1 MNKHPHLKI
10 KAALR
15 DLPASLRLD
24 RARRFGLGAFAAIAL
39 LAMAIIV
46 SSNLNRM
53 PDMKSIDD
61 AVARKATFFGYLE
74 PIAETL
80 NQKILQQRA
89 RLLEIATSYQHDQDL
104 SLLDQLRLKS
114 MAQQYAVDW
123 HESDPAE
130 VIARLERRIDMVP
143 VSLVLVQAAK
153 ESGWGTSRF
162 AREGNN
168 LFGQW
173 CYSEGCGIVPAKRPQ
188 GAKHEVRV
196 FDSVQEAIG
205 AYLHN
210 INTGD
215 AYASLR
221 EIRARQRNAGKTPNG
236 KILADGLLHYSQRRE
251 AYVRE
256 VKAML
261 DQYHKFQQQKG

>member
-1 MNKHPHLKI
+1 LSI
-10 KAALR
+10 KTALR
-15 DLPASLRLD
+15 DFLSSCRSN
-24 RARRFGLGAFAAIAL
+24 RVRRFALQAVAISAL
-39 LAMAIIV
+39 LAIAIIV
-46 SSNLNRM
+46 SSSLNRM

-61 AVARKATFFGYLE
+61 TDTRKATFFGYLA
-74 PIAETL
+74 PIAESL
-80 NQKILQQRA
+80 NREILQQRA
-89 RLLEIATSYQHDQDL
+89 RLLEIASSFQHKKDL
-104 SLLDQLRLKS
+104 SLVDEHRLRS

-130 VIARLERRIDMVP
+130 VIARLERRVDIVP

-173 CYSEGCGIVPAKRPQ
+173 CYSKGCGIVPAQRSS
-188 GAKHEVRV
+188 GAQHEVRV
-196 FDSVQEAIG
+196 FGSVEDAIS

-215 AYASLR
+215 AYDSLR
-221 EIRARQRNAGKTPNG
+221 EIRARQRKAGITPNG
-236 KILADGLLHYSQRRE
+236 RALADGLLYYSQRRE
-251 AYVRE
+251 SYVKE

-261 DQYHKFQQQKG
+261 EQYHKFQQQSG